1 MPEFVTE
8 QLGRGEQDAVPF
20 GLRGLCDLRGRI
32 DTGLMGQSDI
42 GLMGQSDI
50 GLMGQSENGQSGQSD
65 SFSFWPQTHSEK
77 SDVVQ
82 SISNCESSN
91 EDYWTPLLA
100 KIRSG
105 ANGKPS
111 IRIAG
116 LVQGVPAT
124 ILIDCG
130 AERDCVSERFLK
142 CNSIKYVKNLPELS
156 VRVADGRINKC
167 GLLSTAQLQLGSYR
181 DCGDFAVTK
190 LEGED
195 LILGMPWLARID
207 PLILWKK
214 RTLRFVHAGQEHIIT
229 ETDTQQKRMCH
240 VISAVQFVRQIKKK
254 NPAWICVIKPSDVDK
269 STK

>member
-1 MPEFVTE
+1 MFARSVYALPAVSAAQIEAEEPDQLKFSAVDISQNPVDGRSGSADGVPEFATE
-8 QLGRGEQDAVPF
+8 QLGGREH
-20 GLRGLCDLRGRI
+20 LCDLRGRI
-32 DTGLMGQSDI
+32 DTGLMGQSDT
-42 GLMGQSDI
+42 
-50 GLMGQSENGQSGQSD
+50 GLMGQSENGLSGHSG
-65 SFSFWPQTHSEK
+65 SYSFWPQTHSEK

-91 EDYWTPLLA
+91 EDWTPFLA

-105 ANGKPS
+105 AIGKPS
-111 IRIAG
+111 IRISG

-181 DCGDFAVTK
+181 DCGDFAVT
-190 LEGED
+190 
-195 LILGMPWLARID
+195 
-207 PLILWKK
+207 
-214 RTLRFVHAGQEHIIT
+214 
-229 ETDTQQKRMCH
+229 
-240 VISAVQFVRQIKKK
+240 
-254 NPAWICVIKPSDVDK
+254 
-269 STK
+269 